1 MKIKVKITRTE
12 TYERI
17 VEVEAKDEA
26 EALQIAEDNEQE
38 NEYSDMFD
46 CPDDVDTKFS
56 IPGNEED

>member
-17 VEVEAKDEA
+17 VEVEADSEE

-38 NEYSDMFD
+38 NEYADMFD
-46 CPDDVDTKFS
+46 CPDDVDTEFS
-56 IPGNEED
+56 IPRKEED

>member
-17 VEVEAKDEA
+17 VEVEADSEE

-46 CPDDVDTKFS
+46 CPDDVDTEFS
-56 IPGNEED
+56 IPGKEED

>member
-26 EALQIAEDNEQE
+26 EALEIAEDNEQE
-38 NEYSDMFD
+38 NEYADMFD
-46 CPDDVDTKFS
+46 SPDDVDTEFS
-56 IPGNEED
+56 IPGKEED

>member
-17 VEVEAKDEA
+17 VEVEADSEE

-46 CPDDVDTKFS
+46 CPDDVDTEFS

>member
-12 TYERI
+12 TYERV
-17 VEVEAKDEA
+17 VEVDAKDEA
-26 EALQIAEDNEQE
+26 EALKIAKDNEQE
-38 NEYSDMFD
+38 NEYSDLFD

>member
-17 VEVEAKDEA
+17 VEVEADSEE
-26 EALQIAEDNEQE
+26 EALRTAEDNEQE

-46 CPDDVDTKFS
+46 CPDDVVTEFS
-56 IPGNEED
+56 IPGKEED

>member
-17 VEVEAKDEA
+17 VEVEADSEE
-26 EALQIAEDNEQE
+26 EALQIAEDNELE

-46 CPDDVDTKFS
+46 CPDDVDTEFS
-56 IPGNEED
+56 IPGKEED

>member
-26 EALQIAEDNEQE
+26 EALEIAEDNEQE
-38 NEYSDMFD
+38 NEYADMFD
-46 CPDDVDTKFS
+46 CPDDVDTEFS
-56 IPGNEED
+56 IPGKEED

>member
-17 VEVEAKDEA
+17 VEVEADSEE

-46 CPDDVDTKFS
+46 CPDDVDTEFS
-56 IPGNEED
+56 IP

>member
-26 EALQIAEDNEQE
+26 EALEIAEDNEQE

-46 CPDDVDTKFS
+46 SPDEVETNFS
-56 IPGNEED
+56 ISKNEEG

>member
-26 EALQIAEDNEQE
+26 EALVIAEDNEQE

-46 CPDDVDTKFS
+46 APDDVETEFS
-56 IPGNEED
+56 IPENEED